1 MRRRENIFQIC
12 LHKGRDHTKR
22 EQLSA
27 YLLIQNRLQYFFF
40 LFFSHRP
47 TASASHASRRPVL
60 PSFSWFHTLRPNI
73 GADMSRNKTAGI
85 VSPQA
90 IASTAVI
97 LASPPPPPQPP
108 PQPPPSLHRGLGR
121 TNSALT
127 SAGLTA
133 LISSLIGQPLCL
145 S

>member
-40 LFFSHRP
+40 FSFFLTVPPPPPLTPLAGLSSLHSP
-47 TASASHASRRPVL
+47 
-60 PSFSWFHTLRPNI
+60 WFHTLRPNI

-90 IASTAVI
+90 IASAAVI
-97 LASPPPPPQPP
+97 LASPPP